1 VDILEENDMTWK
13 FAGLGLLALGTVL
26 AGSGAAEA
34 RFGCGP
40 GFHPNPY
47 GVCRPN
53 GPRFFGPR
61 PGPRVII
68 GGRPGPRYYRRGY
81 RRW

>member
-1 VDILEENDMTWK
+1 MTWK

-61 PGPRVII
+61 PGPRVIV
-68 GGRPGPRYYRRGY
+68 GRPGPRYYRHGY